1 MLSTLERPLVCSSCG
16 VRGTCN
22 QTGTLQDRHIER
34 IALSGGLISISFSE
48 DAICGTTVQHI
59 VNAIKYVKHL
69 VGIEYVGIGS
79 NFDGGTTTIFDTSR
93 MNMLTK
99 SLLEEEKGEGGG
111 ESRTNC
117 TSDGSRCTKEFSK
130 DDVKKIMGDNA
141 LRMLR
146 ALLPSK

>member
-93 MNMLTK
+93 MKMLTR
-99 SLLEEEKGEGGG
+99 SLLEEESEEGGEGTGTAGG
-111 ESRTNC
+111 RS
-117 TSDGSRCTKEFSK
+117 TKEFSK
-130 DDVKKIMGDNA
+130 EDVKKIMGDNA
-141 LRMLR
+141 LRMLG
-146 ALLPSK
+146 ALLPRK